1 MIFSLHPQLEKDCFF
16 IEDWPVCR
24 LVLMDD
30 SRFPWFI
37 LVPRIHGAR
46 ELVDLPETEQIR
58 VLNEINWLS
67 KSIQK
72 ALKPYKLNIAAL
84 GNMVPQLHI
93 HVIARFEED
102 EAWPKPVWS
111 AEGKAVHYSKEKK
124 SELIEQIKQAFA

>member
-16 IEDWPVCR
+16 IEDWPICR

-37 LVPRIHGAR
+37 LVPRLNGAR

-67 KSIQK
+67 KAIQK
-72 ALKPYKLNIAAL
+72 SLKPHKLNIAAL

-111 AEGKAVHYSKEKK
+111 AEGKAILYSKEKK
-124 SELIEQIKQAFA
+124 SELIQQIKQAFA

>member
-16 IEDWPVCR
+16 IEDWPVSR
-24 LVLMDD
+24 LVMMDD

-37 LVPRIHGAR
+37 LVPRIPGAR

-58 VLNEINWLS
+58 VLSEINWLS
-67 KSIQK
+67 KAMQR
-72 ALKPYKLNIAAL
+72 AFKPMKLNIAAL

-102 EAWPKPVWS
+102 AAWPKPVWS
-111 AEGKAVHYSKEKK
+111 AEGKADAYTKDKK
-124 SELIEQIKQAFA
+124 IDIIQNLKRYI

>member
-37 LVPRIHGAR
+37 LVPRLHGAR

-67 KSIQK
+67 KAMQK
-72 ALKPYKLNIAAL
+72 TLKPHKLNIAAL

-111 AEGKAVHYSKEKK
+111 AEGKAISYSKEKK
-124 SELIEQIKQAFA
+124 AELITQIKQAFA

>member
-16 IEDWPVCR
+16 IEDWPICR

-37 LVPRIHGAR
+37 LVPRLNGAR

-67 KSIQK
+67 KAMQK
-72 ALKPYKLNIAAL
+72 TLKPHKLNIAAL

-102 EAWPKPVWS
+102 DAWPKPVWS
-111 AEGKAVHYSKEKK
+111 AEGKAVPYSKEKK
-124 SELIEQIKQAFA
+124 SELIQQIKQAFA

>member
-102 EAWPKPVWS
+102 EAWSKPVWS
-111 AEGKAVHYSKEKK
+111 AEGSAVPYAKDKKA
-124 SELIEQIKQAFA
+124 ELIEKIKQAL

>member
-72 ALKPYKLNIAAL
+72 TLKPYKLNIAAL

-124 SELIEQIKQAFA
+124 AEIIQQIKQAF

>member
-30 SRFPWFI
+30 GRFPWFI
-37 LVPRIHGAR
+37 LVPRITGAR
-46 ELVDLPETEQIR
+46 ELVDLPEAEQMR

-67 KSIQK
+67 KAIQK
-72 ALKPYKLNIAAL
+72 TLKPHKLNIAAL

-102 EAWPKPVWS
+102 DAWPKPVWG
-111 AEGKAVHYSKEKK
+111 EGRAIPYSKEKK
-124 SELIEQIKQAFA
+124 AELIQQIKQAF

>member
-37 LVPRIHGAR
+37 LVPRIMGAR
-46 ELVDLPETEQIR
+46 ELVDLPEAEQIR

-67 KSIQK
+67 KAMQRS
-72 ALKPYKLNIAAL
+72 LKPHKLNIAAL

-102 EAWPKPVWS
+102 DAWPKPVWS
-111 AEGKAVHYSKEKK
+111 AEGTAIPYGKDKKA
-124 SELIEQIKQAFA
+124 ELIQQIKQAF